1 MEYVVPVL
9 LCLCPPE
16 REPGEEEGEGEG
28 EEDQVGSPL
37 TRRHTRQ
44 RSPVSLKILN
54 ISINSFLV
62 KKTLQFFVR
71 IGG

>member
-44 RSPVSLKILN
+44 RSPVSLKN
-54 ISINSFLV
+54 KISINSFLV
-62 KKTLQFFVR
+62 KKKLPFFVR